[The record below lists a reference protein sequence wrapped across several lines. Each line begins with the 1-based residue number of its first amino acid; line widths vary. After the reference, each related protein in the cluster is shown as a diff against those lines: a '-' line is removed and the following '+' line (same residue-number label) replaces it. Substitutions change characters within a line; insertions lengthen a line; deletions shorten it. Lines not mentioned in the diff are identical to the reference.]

1 MEENKMAEKKKALD
15 LISRPIKAVNIGLDS
30 FVESLKAQSVEVIHV
45 DWQPPA
51 GGDDKALDL
60 LDRLESL

>member
-1 MEENKMAEKKKALD
+1 MAEKKIGRD
-15 LISRPIKAVNIGLDS
+15 LISRPIKAINIGLDS
-30 FVESLKAQSVEVIHV
+30 FVESLKAQNIEVIHV

-60 LDRLESL
+60 LDKLESL

>member
-1 MEENKMAEKKKALD
+1 MAEKKIVPG
-15 LISRPIKAVNIGLDS
+15 LIFQPIKAVNIGLDS
-30 FVESLKAQSVEVIHV
+30 FVESLKEQNVEVIHV

-51 GGDDKALDL
+51 GGDDNALDL